1 MLQTEAP
8 LKSLPRDTA
17 LKEHCRR
24 VAGLCK
30 LVAHHLRLRGEET
43 ERLYPACMLHHSDE
57 GLLSGR
63 ATVHLLHDLF
73 YDAPRIVGEVE
84 PIPETTRALL
94 SAWRRPG
101 SGSEAEQ
108 KLADI
113 LRLCDAF
120 DQEFEAQPFERLS
133 AGEILAALRAG
144 VSQGLWSQRAMQAL
158 EDCTRPEAVFSPAGW
173 RIPVFPKAAAQTL
186 DAMRNPA
193 VSLNMVVEA
202 AHRDPAT
209 AGAVMTLANSAL
221 FGDRGSVSTL
231 RLAIMRLGFE
241 TARRVVLSLAV
252 RPLLYQ
258 PRPATLWPHSVEVAD
273 LAEQLA
279 SRAGA
284 IDPGEA
290 YLAGLLHDVG
300 RIALREAP
308 LFDAA
313 RLQGLAE
320 SGCPATYAEE
330 LILRTDHAELGA
342 RIAGEWRLPPPLI
355 AAIRE
360 HHRPETATGRLS
372 HVLYLA
378 EYLAGSN
385 EDLPSSLRLAL
396 SLQNLGLSEEEIESC
411 GGSQVGAWLAAA

>member
-1 MLQTEAP
+1 LRSEENE
-8 LKSLPRDTA
+8 LLYTA
-17 LKEHCRR
+17 CL
-24 VAGLCK
+24 
-30 LVAHHLRLRGEET
+30 
-43 ERLYPACMLHHSDE
+43 LHHSDE
-57 GLLSGR
+57 CLLSGR

-73 YDAPRIVGEVE
+73 HDAPHIVGEVE
-84 PIPETTRALL
+84 QLPEAIRNVLK
-94 SAWRRPG
+94 AWRRLG
-101 SGSEAEQ
+101 SGSEAER

-133 AGEILAALRAG
+133 ASEILTALRAG
-144 VSQGLWSQRAMQAL
+144 VADGLWSQRAMQAL
-158 EDCTRPEAVFSPAGW
+158 EDCTRPEAVFSPAVW

-186 DAMRNPA
+186 EAMRNPA
-193 VSLNMVVEA
+193 VSLNVVVDA
-202 AHRDPAT
+202 ARRDPAT
-209 AGAVMTLANSAL
+209 SGAVMSLANSAL
-221 FGDRGSVSTL
+221 FGACGNVATL

-241 TARRVVLSLAV
+241 IARRVVLSLAV

-258 PRPATLWPHSVEVAD
+258 PKPATLWPHSVEVAD

-279 SRAGA
+279 SHAGG

-308 LFDAA
+308 LYDAA

-342 RIAGEWRLPPPLI
+342 RIAGEWRLPEPLI
-355 AAIRE
+355 GAIRE
-360 HHRPETATGRLS
+360 HHHPEAATCRLA

-378 EYLAGSN
+378 EYLACSN

-396 SLQNLGLSEEEIESC
+396 ALKHLGLCEEQIESC
-411 GGSQVGAWLAAA
+411 GGSQVSAWLAAA

>member
-1 MLQTEAP
+1 
-8 LKSLPRDTA
+8 
-17 LKEHCRR
+17 
-24 VAGLCK
+24 
-30 LVAHHLRLRGEET
+30 
-43 ERLYPACMLHHSDE
+43 
-57 GLLSGR
+57 
-63 ATVHLLHDLF
+63 
-73 YDAPRIVGEVE
+73 
-84 PIPETTRALL
+84 
-94 SAWRRPG
+94 
-101 SGSEAEQ
+101 
-108 KLADI
+108 
-113 LRLCDAF
+113 
-120 DQEFEAQPFERLS
+120 
-133 AGEILAALRAG
+133 
-144 VSQGLWSQRAMQAL
+144 
-158 EDCTRPEAVFSPAGW
+158 
-173 RIPVFPKAAAQTL
+173 
-186 DAMRNPA
+186 
-193 VSLNMVVEA
+193 MVVEA